1 MYTQVLYDMM
11 QGLVGREYCGVLP
24 QVNEKRDKRD
34 KREKREKRE
43 SKGSSVIIV
52 SHRYLLGEHIS
63 AVKDLR

>member
-1 MYTQVLYDMM
+1 M
-11 QGLVGREYCGVLP
+11 
-24 QVNEKRDKRD
+24 NEKRDKRD